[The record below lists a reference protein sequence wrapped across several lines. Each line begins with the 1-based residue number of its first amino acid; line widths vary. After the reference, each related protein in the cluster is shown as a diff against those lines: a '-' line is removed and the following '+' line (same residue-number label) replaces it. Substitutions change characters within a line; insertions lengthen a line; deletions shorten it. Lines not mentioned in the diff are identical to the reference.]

1 MKKIDLHTHQI
12 VEEEHIQIL
21 NVFVQDLPF
30 SENGQLFSTGLHPW
44 HLKNTKPQEYL
55 QAIETAMRQKNMM
68 ALGECGL
75 DRSITKDLTN
85 QLSYFEE
92 QIRLAE
98 IYSKPLI
105 IHCVRAYPDLI
116 KLKRDL
122 KSSLPWII
130 HGYCGNLET
139 TRSLIRHEFFFSVGV
154 SLLKDER
161 KRTSFLEI
169 PIDRLFL
176 ETDDKEVSIQDIY
189 SIAAQLLTTDE
200 ERITDRIYS
209 TFKTIFGN
217 DNLICF

>member
-12 VEEEHIQIL
+12 TEEEYIQVL
-21 NVFVQDLPF
+21 NVFAQNLPF

-44 HLKNTKPQEYL
+44 HIKNVKQQEYL
-55 QAIETAMRQKNMM
+55 QAIETAMRQKNMI

-75 DRSITKDLTN
+75 DRSIAKDISN

-98 IYSKPLI
+98 NFSKPLI

-116 KLKRDL
+116 KLKKDL
-122 KSSLPWII
+122 KSDLPWII

-139 TRSLIRHEFFFSVGV
+139 TRSLIRHGFYFSVGE

-161 KRTSFLEI
+161 KRASFLEI

-176 ETDDKEVSIQDIY
+176 ETDDKEVSIQYIY
-189 SIAAQLLTTDE
+189 SIASQLLTADE
-200 ERITDRIYS
+200 EMITDAIYS
-209 TFKTIFGN
+209 NFKTVFGN
-217 DNLICF
+217 DKP